1 MPFQGRYIIIT
12 IYFALCFAMCLLIL
26 VKFILP
32 LESNLVLFAS
42 IINLKGSFTKTSVSP
57 GPPILSATKPKLL
70 KYPVITSSQNLTCHS
85 ERSAAEESIKKIRY
99 SSSVPCRPFSVI
111 ASSAA
116 LKVRPLDGLDG
127 TRQSHPIVIPSAV
140 LRRWTKSRVLAT
152 ELIEPIF
159 TTACPRIVPAYAG
172 SGCNLLRVYLAL
184 SSGRECLRY
193 F

>member
-116 LKVRPLDGLDG
+116 LKVRPLDHRLPPHCARLCGQRVQFIAGVFSSVLWAG
-127 TRQSHPIVIPSAV
+127 VPTLFLIPISLPNHFPYC
-140 LRRWTKSRVLAT
+140 R
-152 ELIEPIF
+152 P
-159 TTACPRIVPAYAG
+159 
-172 SGCNLLRVYLAL
+172 
-184 SSGRECLRY
+184 
-193 F
+193 